1 MAENNIELDDLDDEE
16 LAALLNVVRST
27 GIEFEALDPN
37 GKRRSPRLKEAQKKC
52 RLARGQTWPVSH
64 RFSESE
70 AEVVVIW
77 RQSSQLPT
85 WAHLEFVLL
94 WSLHKKCFFV
104 LAPRYRC
111 LAASYFV
118 V

>member
-70 AEVVVIW
+70 AEV
-77 RQSSQLPT
+77 
-85 WAHLEFVLL
+85 AM
-94 WSLHKKCFFV
+94 
-104 LAPRYRC
+104 
-111 LAASYFV
+111 
-118 V
+118 